1 MSLVLIV
8 SLVLVACHPGKA
20 SVLRRSAEEPA
31 DAQASPDNRTNRC
44 LGDPLQSVRKVIL
57 DSLNL
62 QTEPHVSVPGID
74 QIREQWRTVFKG
86 ASNSSPVEQHA
97 ADNTPPPSSSSS
109 SSSCGN
115 STHLQCCKFASQVF
129 IKDLGWD
136 KWIIYPE
143 SFTLV
148 QCSVCVPQKNQR
160 LFDCT
165 DDDPSAPDPPSQK
178 PCCEATS
185 IDTVPFL
192 YLDETSNLV
201 ISIVPLTR
209 ECSCSHGDDA
219 QALQP

>member
-20 SVLRRSAEEPA
+20 SVLRHSPEEPV
-31 DAQASPDNRTNRC
+31 DAQSAPIIRTNRC

-62 QTEPHVSVPGID
+62 QTEPHVSVPGMA
-74 QIREQWRTVFKG
+74 QIREQWRNVFRG
-86 ASNSSPVEQHA
+86 TSDSSPVEQHA
-97 ADNTPPPSSSSS
+97 EDTTPPSSSSS
-109 SSSCGN
+109 SGN

-143 SFTLV
+143 SFTFV
-148 QCSVCVPQKNQR
+148 QCSVCDPQQNQR
-160 LFDCT
+160 MFNCR
-165 DDDPSAPDPPSQK
+165 DDDPSTLDPNSQK
-178 PCCEATS
+178 PCCEATTL
-185 IDTVPFL
+185 DTVPFL
-192 YLDETSNLV
+192 YLDETSALV
-201 ISIVPLTR
+201 ISSVPLTR
-209 ECSCSHGDDA
+209 ECGCSHGDDS